1 VEQLY
6 DTNPGLML
14 YGFSKPPPLDVVR
27 TWSRTLDVSVPADSH
42 KAGVFFCAM
51 VSVKLWLQLCFE
63 LVLVLVNVLVLILL
77 LFSRTSYIF

>member
-1 VEQLY
+1 MEQFY

-42 KAGVFFCAM
+42 KAGVFFLCNGVCKAM
-51 VSVKLWLQLCFE
+51 VAVMF
-63 LVLVLVNVLVLILL
+63 
-77 LFSRTSYIF
+77 